1 MGTNTHTPNPWPS
14 VGGLTLDTS
23 DQVAKEQNWQEWRDG
38 QHGYMCYVE
47 RISTSPGLPTQVSVR
62 SLDPYPAYPAGYIF
76 SFPPSDPALLPELAR
91 TQNYPHLQL
100 SLTVDDGDQT
110 NVKLENAIA
119 NWTAERD
126 TLAAQI
132 KSLLDAAEFNGQP
145 IDQTQANGL
154 IRAGEALLERA
165 ASCTE
170 EPDDCGE

>member
-1 MGTNTHTPNPWPS
+1 MTAPPAATFDRGAKSMGTNTHTPNPWPS

-110 NVKLENAIA
+110 NVKLLGVDVGCPMPTKA
-119 NWTAERD
+119 TPT
-126 TLAAQI
+126 TLT
-132 KSLLDAAEFNGQP
+132 G
-145 IDQTQANGL
+145 
-154 IRAGEALLERA
+154 
-165 ASCTE
+165 
-170 EPDDCGE
+170 